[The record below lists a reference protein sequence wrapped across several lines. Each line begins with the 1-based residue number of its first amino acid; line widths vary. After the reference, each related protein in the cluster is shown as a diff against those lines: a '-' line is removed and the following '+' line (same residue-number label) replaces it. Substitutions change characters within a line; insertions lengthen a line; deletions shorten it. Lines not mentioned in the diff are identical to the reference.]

1 MRLLCWIHPIV
12 NVYPTRQNRL
22 AMIVGGSKMKNLKLG
37 LGLIALL
44 VSMSLVIMGAAQ
56 DTNDASKVTRYVI
69 GCLQTGQDAN
79 EYLVI
84 AENAKW
90 HLKSDNVRLA
100 DHVGHKVKVA
110 GVVSNQPFHGMKEDL
125 KAAVKKDSTETGV
138 LTVTNLEIISDS
150 CN

>member
-1 MRLLCWIHPIV
+1 
-12 NVYPTRQNRL
+12 
-22 AMIVGGSKMKNLKLG
+22 MKNLKLG
-37 LGLIALL
+37 LGLIALM

>member
-1 MRLLCWIHPIV
+1 
-12 NVYPTRQNRL
+12 
-22 AMIVGGSKMKNLKLG
+22 MKNLKLG
-37 LGLIALL
+37 LGLSALL
-44 VSMSLVIMGAAQ
+44 VPMSLVIMGAAQ
-56 DTNDASKVTRYVI
+56 DTNDASKVTRYVT
-69 GCLQTGQDAN
+69 GCLQTGQDAD

-90 HLKSDNVRLA
+90 HLKSDNVSLLDR
-100 DHVGHKVKVA
+100 VGHKVKVA

-150 CN
+150 WN

>member
-1 MRLLCWIHPIV
+1 
-12 NVYPTRQNRL
+12 
-22 AMIVGGSKMKNLKLG
+22 MKNLKLG

-44 VSMSLVIMGAAQ
+44 VPMSLVIMGAAQ
-56 DTNDASKVTRYVI
+56 DTNDASKVTRYVT
-69 GCLQTGQDAN
+69 GCLQTGQDAD

-90 HLKSDNVRLA
+90 HLKSDNVSLLDR
-100 DHVGHKVKVA
+100 VGHKVKVA

-150 CN
+150 WN

>member
-12 NVYPTRQNRL
+12 NVYPKRPNRL
-22 AMIVGGSKMKNLKLG
+22 AMIVGGSTMKNLKLG

-125 KAAVKKDSTETGV
+125 KAEVGKNPTETGV
-138 LTVTNLEIISDS
+138 LPVTNLE
-150 CN
+150 

>member
-1 MRLLCWIHPIV
+1 
-12 NVYPTRQNRL
+12 
-22 AMIVGGSKMKNLKLG
+22 MIVGGSKMKNLKLG

-125 KAAVKKDSTETGV
+125 KAAVKKESTETGV

>member
-1 MRLLCWIHPIV
+1 
-12 NVYPTRQNRL
+12 
-22 AMIVGGSKMKNLKLG
+22 MIVGGSTMKNLKLG

-44 VSMSLVIMGAAQ
+44 VFMSLVIMGAAQ

>member
-22 AMIVGGSKMKNLKLG
+22 AMIVGGSTMKNLKLG
-37 LGLIALL
+37 LGLIALM

>member
-1 MRLLCWIHPIV
+1 
-12 NVYPTRQNRL
+12 
-22 AMIVGGSKMKNLKLG
+22 MKNLKLG